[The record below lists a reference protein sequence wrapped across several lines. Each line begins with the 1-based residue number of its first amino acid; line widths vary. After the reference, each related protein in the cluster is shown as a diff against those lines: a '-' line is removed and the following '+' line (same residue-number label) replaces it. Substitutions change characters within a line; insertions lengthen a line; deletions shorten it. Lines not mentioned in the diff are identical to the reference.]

1 VNPNQAYPNAVVP
14 QRANV
19 DESRWGIRTASI
31 AQAGK
36 QKSYRVRQQIAPER
50 QARRQLKR
58 QRASNRK
65 LNDGALPLDGHPRL
79 DCLADLN
86 RQHPPAHDE
95 GRTIL
100 FVIDRLA
107 FKSAAGF

>member
-1 VNPNQAYPNAVVP
+1 MNQF
-14 QRANV
+14 
-19 DESRWGIRTASI
+19 
-31 AQAGK
+31 
-36 QKSYRVRQQIAPER
+36 QKSISERDSVVR
-50 QARRQLKR
+50 
-58 QRASNRK
+58 SFCSHVSFGGYCDRK

-79 DCLADLN
+79 DCLADPN